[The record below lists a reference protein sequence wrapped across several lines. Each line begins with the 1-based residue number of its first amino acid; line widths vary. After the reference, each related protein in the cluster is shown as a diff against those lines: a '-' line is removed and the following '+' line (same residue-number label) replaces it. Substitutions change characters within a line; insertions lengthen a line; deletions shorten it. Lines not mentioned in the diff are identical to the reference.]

1 MYRVVPS
8 YITLHPLVV
17 RLLVPLT
24 LTLLKIESLR
34 LRHAHREL
42 DVAVTGDIPNY
53 VVVYVV
59 VDVVVY
65 LGCIWGI

>member
-17 RLLVPLT
+17 RLLMPLT

-42 DVAVTGDIPNY
+42 DVAVTGDVPTM
-53 VVVYVV
+53 
-59 VDVVVY
+59 
-65 LGCIWGI
+65 